1 MIISDI
7 NYNETVEDKER
18 EEITL
23 ICTPQREKRGYKDLR
38 VPILQGPSAFGIF
51 LSWAMLMRPRT
62 VLILPHTF
70 TGPPKKRFTGLLSSV
85 HCKTVK
91 TSPGLIQAQAN
102 SEHHPRPILQQ
113 KKDKRKGLD

>member
-23 ICTPQREKRGYKDLR
+23 ICTPQREKRGYQDLR
-38 VPILQGPSAFGIF
+38 VPIHQGPSAFGIF

-85 HCKTVK
+85 HCIYK
-91 TSPGLIQAQAN
+91 AN
-102 SEHHPRPILQQ
+102 QQLPR
-113 KKDKRKGLD
+113 GGGWE